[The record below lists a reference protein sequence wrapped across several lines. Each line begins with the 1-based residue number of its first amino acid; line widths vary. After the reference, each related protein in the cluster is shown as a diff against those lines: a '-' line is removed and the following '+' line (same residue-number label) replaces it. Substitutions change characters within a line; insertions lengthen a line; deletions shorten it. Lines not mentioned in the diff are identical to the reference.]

1 MCERVMWNRGLWWV
15 SASCRWSS
23 PLCPPGQRRSGWARD
38 WWEQNRASSPWMSHP
53 SLWTHTH
60 THQTQ
65 TQRGRTENTA
75 VTQSVK
81 ITGWKILTC
90 VQTLS
95 LFSLCLVLR
104 KCKSFCLTV
113 ARHMIQYFM
122 AASLHSPFTLTTT
135 ACMKHG
141 LGLCDVNAID
151 FK

>member
-1 MCERVMWNRGLWWV
+1 MSICELQVV
-15 SASCRWSS
+15 ESA
-23 PLCPPGQRRSGWARD
+23 LPP
-38 WWEQNRASSPWMSHP
+38 RATEKWMSP
-53 SLWTHTH
+53 ELMGTEQGVLTLDESPIALNTHTH

-135 ACMKHG
+135 ACIKHG
-141 LGLCDVNAID
+141 LGLRDVNAID